1 MNENIDLTKIL
12 EGCPKGTKFYSSIW
26 GTVTFIG
33 IVDNINYPIRI
44 KSYNKTNGEGQTQS
58 VTKDGRYYCD
68 YDGECTLF
76 PSKDQRDWEGFEPG
90 YQCPRFESV
99 TELLLHAMYTV
110 LDRVE
115 GPLVFY
121 VGASYIIPNKKD
133 ILLVVDENDNV
144 KLRSDIKNILENE

>member
-1 MNENIDLTKIL
+1 MTREDKELLLKDLYARLPYGVKVNV
-12 EGCPKGTKFYSSIW
+12 KG
-26 GTVTFIG
+26 
-33 IVDNINYPIRI
+33 
-44 KSYNKTNGEGQTQS
+44 
-58 VTKDGRYYCD
+58 
-68 YDGECTLF
+68 
-76 PSKDQRDWEGFEPG
+76 DWEGFEPG

-133 ILLVVDENDNV
+133 MLLVVDENDNV
-144 KLRSDIKNILENE
+144 KLRSDIKNILGK